1 MPTSNDEKL
10 AFSDR
15 LKLALK
21 RSKKKI
27 DSPSDLAL
35 QFNLRH
41 SLDPVTAQAAQ
52 KWLNGKASPTLDKIE
67 TLASWL
73 NVSPQWLRYGIPEAK
88 PTKPSKP
95 LSKTSA
101 SNHVAPNTAELKLIF
116 RIRNLP
122 ESRKQLVLEIVEQ
135 FSIEQEIWQN

>member
-1 MPTSNDEKL
+1 MPTSNDEKI

-27 DSPSDLAL
+27 DTPASLAL

-41 SLDPVTAQAAQ
+41 KNDPVTAQAAQ
-52 KWLNGKASPTLDKIE
+52 KWLTGKASPTLDKIE
-67 TLASWL
+67 TLAAWL
-73 NVSPQWLRYGIPEAK
+73 NVSPQWLRYGIPEVK

-95 LSKTSA
+95 LSKLPAT
-101 SNHVAPNTAELKLIF
+101 NRDAPNTAELKLIH

-122 ESRKQLVLEIVEQ
+122 ESRKQLVLEIVEE
-135 FSIEQEIWQN
+135 FAMEQEIWQN